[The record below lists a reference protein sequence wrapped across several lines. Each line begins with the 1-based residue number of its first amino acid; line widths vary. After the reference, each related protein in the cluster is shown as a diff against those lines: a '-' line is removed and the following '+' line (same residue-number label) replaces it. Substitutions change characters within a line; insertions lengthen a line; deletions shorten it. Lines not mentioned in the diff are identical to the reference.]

1 MNLEQA
7 KAELLSRGYE
17 ESKIR
22 YMKCRLDPDRG
33 VHTVYEIKAGID
45 YTDENQTE
53 AQIIDYRDPKPKE
66 LNENEFWIPYVHD
79 GYYGL
84 LRSYCA
90 PHWIEG
96 EEAQKKFCLERFR
109 EKELRNHGEESENP
123 TDWINE
129 TNSQFNAF
137 NTPTNRIKASDRPA
151 LEAKLKEDARVGKSY
166 LCKAIVLALKHAP
179 APHRVSYE
187 NLMGDSES
195 DFCEGITDCL
205 DDDITRIIEYAYRAG
220 QVAER
225 HNLHYNGIP
234 LIAKKGYMTVKAQE
248 RNAQPKKKR
257 SGEEI
262 PQWQLQAKK
271 LIKNNPNET
280 QDWYIV
286 SLGIREARKKGYMK
300 IPGVKRH
307 LTERY
312 IKDVL
317 RKIKNDLQH

>member
-33 VHTVYEIKAGID
+33 VHPVYEIKAGID

-53 AQIIDYRDPKPKE
+53 AKIIDYKDPKLEK
-66 LNENEFWIPYVHD
+66 LNENEFWIPCAMD
-79 GYYGL
+79 GYYSWQ
-84 LRSYCA
+84 RSYCA

-96 EEAQKKFCLERFR
+96 EEAQKFCQERFK
-109 EKELRNHGEESENP
+109 EKELWNHGEESENP

-234 LIAKKGYMTVKAQE
+234 LITKKGYITVKAQE
-248 RNAQPKKKR
+248 QFTDNNKRQNSKELKK
-257 SGEEI
+257 
-262 PQWQLQAKK
+262 WQK
-271 LIKNNPNET
+271 LIKKLVEAEPNET
-280 QDWYIV
+280 DFY
-286 SLGIREARKKGYMK
+286 YMNK
-300 IPGVKRH
+300 ADMDVRPGNK
-307 LTERY
+307 
-312 IKDVL
+312 
-317 RKIKNDLQH
+317 RKIKGIRKPMTERNISRYIQTIRNSLNVE